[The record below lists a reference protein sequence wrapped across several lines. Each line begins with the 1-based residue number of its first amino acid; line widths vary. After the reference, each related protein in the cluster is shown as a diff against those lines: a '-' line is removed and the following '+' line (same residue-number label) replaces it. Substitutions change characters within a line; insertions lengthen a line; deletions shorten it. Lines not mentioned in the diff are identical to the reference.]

1 MKKFLIILLSLVL
14 SVSMFAF
21 AACSDT
27 PADDDPQTGN
37 EQTGDDGQ
45 DGTQPDGDDENAGDD
60 TDPDTRR
67 QLDIGSHLA
76 RRYLLPRY
84 RVIARTLTNN
94 EFGAIPCFLTVGRAI
109 NDCR

>member
-37 EQTGDDGQ
+37 EQTGDGR
-45 DGTQPDGDDENAGDD
+45 GTD
-60 TDPDTRR
+60 TLREAKGIYFPLAVKSETVV
-67 QLDIGSHLA
+67 IGFSCKKSKMSVTDRMIFSQIEKVLKA
-76 RRYLLPRY
+76 VL
-84 RVIARTLTNN
+84 
-94 EFGAIPCFLTVGRAI
+94 
-109 NDCR
+109 

>member
-45 DGTQPDGDDENAGDD
+45 DGTQPDGDDENAGAALILMQDGNSILVATSPDD
-60 TDPDTRR
+60 IAEE
-67 QLDIGSHLA
+67 DIESSPAL
-76 RRYLLPRY
+76 
-84 RVIARTLTNN
+84 
-94 EFGAIPCFLTVGRAI
+94 
-109 NDCR
+109 